1 MNSHKSKADRLLE
14 LQSQLVKFAEIER
27 MIHFPDG
34 KHKDR
39 QENDAE
45 HSYSLA
51 MAVWYL
57 AEHFPQLNR
66 DKMIR
71 YALAHDF
78 VELHAGDEMAIGR
91 TKEAEK
97 QKLEREKHAL
107 KQLEQDWPDFPE
119 LTSTIRDYEK
129 HDNPESRF
137 VYALD
142 KLMPMLLNLLSGG
155 KTWQTYK
162 LKRADVLANKDTKT
176 RLSPEVNELW
186 SVFREQIL
194 SNDTF
199 FKHELTNN

>member
-1 MNSHKSKADRLLE
+1 M
-14 LQSQLVKFAEIER
+14 LVKFAEIER
-27 MIHFPDG
+27 MIHFPDSDR
-34 KHKDR
+34 KDR

-45 HSYSLA
+45 HSYNLV
-51 MAVWYL
+51 MAAWYL
-57 AEHFPQLNR
+57 SGHFPRLDR

-97 QKLEREKHAL
+97 QKREREKQAL
-107 KQLEQDWPDFPE
+107 KQLEKDWPDFAE
-119 LTSTIRDYEK
+119 LTTTIKDYEK
-129 HDNPESRF
+129 QSSPESKF

-155 KTWQTYK
+155 KTWQTFK
-162 LKRADVLANKDTKT
+162 LKRADVLANKDVKI

-186 SVFREQIL
+186 LVLREQIS
-194 SNDTF
+194 SNDALF
-199 FKHELTNN
+199 SHELKKP